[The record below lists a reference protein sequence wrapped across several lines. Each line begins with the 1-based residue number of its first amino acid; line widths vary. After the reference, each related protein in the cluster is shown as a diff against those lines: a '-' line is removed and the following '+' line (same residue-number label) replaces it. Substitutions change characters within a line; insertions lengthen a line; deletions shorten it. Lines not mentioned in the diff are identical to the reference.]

1 MGTSEAREQRASSIR
16 SSGSFGVEARFRQF
30 RSATGKMLSM
40 QANRWCSTA
49 LLMCLGLSA
58 FASPG
63 PVPGTEDIPKLIAV
77 SELVCKGEVV
87 EAPTPTF
94 VPSPAGM
101 PRLTVIANVR
111 PDRCFKGS
119 PNGALIPV
127 LVDGFVSGTNPSFV
141 LRKGDYRL
149 LFLKAQNGKYAVV
162 DEWFGALP
170 VSTELGSLPKGSD
183 GMFQLELDLK
193 AGLRDSNPER
203 VLDSIRMLGNMKHL
217 HSTSELGQLLDH
229 SDLLVKTYVWQ
240 ALLRLK
246 DYSVLPAVSEF
257 FDSQPE
263 PPHELLMPR
272 DRLFEM
278 QFELTNEIG
287 VIRDPGM
294 LPFLEGFAVTGK
306 GYSLRMSA
314 LQALRA
320 IGSPHSA
327 AALLAALD
335 DSNSDN
341 AFSAMQGLL
350 SLGGDG
356 LIDWVPTWKQFDEAP
371 RFYAAKCREWWH
383 TQGEQKAADHTLGQP
398 L

>member
-1 MGTSEAREQRASSIR
+1 
-16 SSGSFGVEARFRQF
+16 
-30 RSATGKMLSM
+30 MLPM

-49 LLMCLGLSA
+49 LLMCLGASA
-58 FASPG
+58 FAFPR
-63 PVPGTEDIPKLIAV
+63 PLPGTEDIPKLVAV

-87 EAPTPTF
+87 EAPTPTL
-94 VPSPAGM
+94 VPSSADM
-101 PRLTVIANVR
+101 LRLAVIAKVR
-111 PDRCFKGS
+111 PDRCFKGT
-119 PNGALIPV
+119 PNGVLIPV
-127 LVDGFVSGTNPSFV
+127 LFDGFVSGVGPSFV

-162 DEWFGALP
+162 DEWFGAL
-170 VSTELGSLPKGSD
+170 SISSELGSTPENSD
-183 GMFQLELDLK
+183 GMYLLELDLK
-193 AGLRDSNPER
+193 AGLRDSNAER

-217 HSTSELGQLLDH
+217 HSTSELAQLLDS

-263 PPHELLMPR
+263 TPHELLMPR

-287 VIRDPGM
+287 VIRDPSM
-294 LPFLEGFAVTGK
+294 LPFLEAFAVTGK
-306 GYSLRMSA
+306 GFSLRMNA

-320 IGSPHSA
+320 IASPRSA
-327 AALLAALD
+327 AALLKALD

-350 SLGGDG
+350 SLAGDG
-356 LIDWVPTWKQFDEAP
+356 SIGWVPTWKQFDEAP
-371 RFYAAKCREWWH
+371 QFYAAKCREWWH
-383 TQGEQKAADHTLGQP
+383 SQGQQRAADRALGQP

>member
-1 MGTSEAREQRASSIR
+1 MESVTLTIDPSGGILSANAWLRRVRCRA
-16 SSGSFGVEARFRQF
+16 V
-30 RSATGKMLSM
+30 KYLSM
-40 QANRWCSTA
+40 RAMQWYSVP
-49 LLMCLGLSA
+49 LLMCLGSSA
-58 FASPG
+58 FAF
-63 PVPGTEDIPKLIAV
+63 PVPLPGTEDIPNLMAV

-94 VPSPAGM
+94 VPSSAGM
-101 PRLTVIANVR
+101 AALTMTANVR
-111 PDRCFKGS
+111 ADRCFKGT
-119 PNGALIPV
+119 PNGTLIPV
-127 LVDGFVSGTNPSFV
+127 LFDGFVSAVDPSFV

-149 LFLKAQNGKYAVV
+149 FFLKPQNGKYAVV
-162 DEWFGALP
+162 DVWFGALS
-170 VSTELGSLPKGSD
+170 VSSELGTAPENID
-183 GMFQLELDLK
+183 GMYLLELDLK
-193 AGLRDSNPER
+193 GGLRDSNAER

-217 HSTSELGQLLDH
+217 HSTSELWQLLDR
-229 SDLLVKTYVWQ
+229 SDLLVKAYVWQ

-278 QFELTNEIG
+278 QFELANEIG
-287 VIRDPGM
+287 VIRDPTR
-294 LPFLEGFAVTGK
+294 LPFLETFAVTGR
-306 GYSLRMSA
+306 GYDLRMNA

-327 AALLAALD
+327 AALLKELD

-350 SLGGDG
+350 SLAGGG
-356 LIDWVPTWKQFDEAP
+356 ATSWVPTWKQFDEAP
-371 RFYAAKCREWWH
+371 QFYAALCREWWH
-383 TQGEQKAADHTLGQP
+383 TEGQQKAGDRALGQP

>member
-1 MGTSEAREQRASSIR
+1 
-16 SSGSFGVEARFRQF
+16 
-30 RSATGKMLSM
+30 MLSM
-40 QANRWCSTA
+40 HANRWCSTA
-49 LLMCLGLSA
+49 LLICLGSSA
-58 FASPG
+58 FAFPR
-63 PVPGTEDIPKLIAV
+63 PLPGTEDIPKLMAA
-77 SELVCKGEVV
+77 SALVCKGEVV
-87 EAPTPTF
+87 EAPTPTL
-94 VPSPAGM
+94 VPSPADM
-101 PRLTVIANVR
+101 PRFTVIANVR
-111 PDRCFKGS
+111 PDRCFKGT

-127 LVDGFVSGTNPSFV
+127 LVDAFVSGVGPSFV
-141 LRKGDYRL
+141 FRKGDYRL

-162 DEWFGALP
+162 DEWFGALA
-170 VSTELGSLPKGSD
+170 VSTKLGSLPKSTD
-183 GMFQLELDLK
+183 GMFLLELDLK

-217 HSTSELGQLLDH
+217 HSTSDLAQLLH
-229 SDLLVKTYVWQ
+229 RSDLLVKTYVWQ

-278 QFELTNEIG
+278 QFELANEIG
-287 VIRDPGM
+287 VVRDPST
-294 LPFLEGFAVTGK
+294 LPFLEAFAVTGK
-306 GYSLRMSA
+306 GFSLRMNA

-327 AALLAALD
+327 AALLKALD

-350 SLGGDG
+350 SLASDG
-356 LIDWVPTWKQFDEAP
+356 PIGWVPTWKQFDEAP
-371 RFYAAKCREWWH
+371 QFYAAKCREWWH
-383 TQGEQKAADHTLGQP
+383 TQDQQ
-398 L
+398 